1 MAIVLGLDAKLFRGT
16 AGSRAATEVTNVKD
30 LTLNLESGEAD
41 VTTRATKGWKASV
54 ATLKEASLEFSIL
67 YDPDDPDFAAF
78 QSAYFGNTPLAL
90 FVSDGQDTAHG
101 LDADFSITAFSME
114 QPLEEA
120 ISVSVTAKPTASER
134 APEWV

>member
-16 AGSRAATEVTNVKD
+16 AGTQAATEVTNVKD

-41 VTTRATKGWKASV
+41 VTTRATKGWKAYV

-67 YDPDDPDFAAF
+67 YDPDDADFTAF
-78 QSAYFGNTPLAL
+78 QSAYFSNTPMAL
-90 FVSDGQDTAHG
+90 FISDGQDTAHG

-120 ISVSVTAKPTASER
+120 ISVSVTANPTASTR
-134 APEWV
+134 APQWV

>member
-16 AGSRAATEVTNVKD
+16 AGSRATTEVTNVKD

-41 VTTRATKGWKASV
+41 VTTRATKGWKASA
-54 ATLKEASLEFSIL
+54 ATLKEASLEFTIL
-67 YDPDDPDFAAF
+67 YDTEDADFTAF
-78 QSAYFGNTPLAL
+78 QAAYFGNTPLAL

-101 LDADFSITAFSME
+101 LDADFSITAFSVE

-120 ISVSVTAKPTASER
+120 MSVSVTAKPTASTR
-134 APEWV
+134 APQWV